1 MGIKWQVQAL
11 GPLFVALS
19 ATLMLAACGGGGSGG
34 GNPSYSGITTQAT
47 ITTENAQEI
56 AVGAYEGGQ
65 AGQVLVSPL
74 SSGAA
79 PMADSSRLLTFA
91 AMTRDLA
98 QSIRPAVRG
107 SGVTP
112 QAIVTVT
119 DSIPGTCGDGHADI
133 NISVNDATGA
143 FSGTLVFVA
152 YCDEGTVLD
161 GTTAFSGQVNT
172 TTGDVVRFTLSYQSL
187 TMTETASGASA
198 TLIGSI
204 SLEVSADT
212 LTLTQTM
219 DMVLIDNVSG
229 KTYWVNNYRL
239 SMSADAGGAYV
250 DLSISGR
257 FYDPDRGYVEIVT
270 DVPLHILA
278 GASDPSSGVLVFL
291 GAGNTS
297 ARLTVNGG
305 GSFLIEADADGNG
318 TYEWS
323 ILYTPN

>member
-1 MGIKWQVQAL
+1 MGIKRQVQAL

-34 GNPSYSGITTQAT
+34 GNPAYSGTTTQAT
-47 ITTENAQEI
+47 ITTDNAQEI
-56 AVGAYEGGQ
+56 ALGAYAGGQ
-65 AGQVLVSPL
+65 AGQALVSPL

-79 PMADSSRLLTFA
+79 PILASDRLLTFA

-98 QSIRPAVRG
+98 QRVRPAVRG

-112 QAIVTVT
+112 QAIVSVT
-119 DSIPGTCGDGHADI
+119 DSIPGTCGDGQADI
-133 NISVNDATGA
+133 NVNINDASGG
-143 FSGTLVFVA
+143 FSGTVDFVG

-161 GTTAFSGQVNT
+161 GTAAFSGQVNT
-172 TTGDVVRFTLSYQSL
+172 ATGDLVRFTLSYQSL
-187 TMTETASGASA
+187 TMTETAGGASA
-198 TLIGSI
+198 TLVGSI
-204 SLEVSADT
+204 SLVVSADT

-239 SMSADAGGAYV
+239 SVTADAGGAYV
-250 DLSISGR
+250 DLSIRGR
-257 FYDPDRGYVEIVT
+257 FYDPDRGFVEIVT

-291 GAGNTS
+291 GKGNTS

-323 ILYTPN
+323 ILYTPD

>member
-1 MGIKWQVQAL
+1 MGIKWQVQIL
-11 GPLFVALS
+11 GPLLVVLS

-34 GNPSYSGITTQAT
+34 GNPAYSGTTTQAT
-47 ITTENAQEI
+47 ITTDNAQEI
-56 AVGAYEGGQ
+56 ALGAYAGGQ
-65 AGQVLVSPL
+65 AGQALVSPL

-79 PMADSSRLLTFA
+79 PVAASHRLLTFA

-98 QSIRPAVRG
+98 QRLRPAVRG

-112 QAIVTVT
+112 QAIVSVT

-133 NISVNDATGA
+133 NVNINDASGG
-143 FSGTLVFVA
+143 FSGTVDFVG

-161 GTTAFSGQVNT
+161 GTAAFSGQVNT
-172 TTGDVVRFTLSYQSL
+172 TTGDPVRFTLSYQSL
-187 TMTETASGASA
+187 TMTETAGGASA
-198 TLIGSI
+198 TLVGSI
-204 SLEVSADT
+204 SLVVSADA

-239 SMSADAGGAYV
+239 SVIADAGGAYV

-270 DVPLHILA
+270 AVPLHILA
-278 GASDPSSGVLVFL
+278 GASDPSSGVLVVL
-291 GAGNTS
+291 GERNTS

-305 GSFLIEADADGNG
+305 GSFLIEADVDGNG

-323 ILYTPN
+323 ILYAPG